1 MRRYIFT
8 VLAIF
13 LLFPPIIL
21 HTGTADDFQRITIL
35 ISDDSVISSAER
47 LHASPKSIQKDIEP
61 ILISR
66 AEQVLDNIRRAGIN
80 FRLIDI
86 LTYTIHAAIIEVPS
100 IQKQTLKSVIE
111 PQRVQEDSVLNID
124 LQERPALGAL
134 GGILQ
139 VLSRNST
146 GVGVLVAV
154 IDTGVDYTHPD
165 IGGGLGPEYKVVGGH
180 DYVDNDN
187 DPIDND
193 GHGTRVAGII
203 AANGKFKGVAP
214 DAKILAYR
222 VVNSAGNIR
231 TSDVS
236 IAIDRAVKENA
247 KIINLSLGST
257 NNIEVLRRVV
267 SSATKAGVIV
277 VAAAGNSGPTGTV
290 RSPANQFSA
299 ISVGSSYTPL
309 ESEVRIAGQ
318 RDPIRS
324 TAMLGSD
331 ITKES
336 VSGELLFVNYARP
349 EDVATMNLN
358 GKIAIA
364 ERGSNVPGQ
373 SVFFS
378 IKEESVSSK
387 GAIGLIVF
395 NNMPDIFSGSLIH
408 NNNTFSYYPQIPVV
422 AIDRETGLQLLEQ
435 MKTEKVS
442 ASIKIQARPEQLAE
456 TSSRGAMPVFYAKP
470 DLIASGTAVFSTTI
484 KGEFSKQS
492 GTSFSAPFAT
502 GAIALLLEKR
512 NLTKDQAVGI
522 LAPASNPLKN
532 STTGEFFPVNH
543 QGSGMIDISNTITNP
558 ISIMP
563 HQLIAQLAPSQVSF
577 SRTIRIESVSNAPAR
592 VSISSSWNT
601 SQIQVSL
608 TPTTFT
614 VEPKKMTTLNF
625 TARMI
630 DPNVSYSTHEGRM
643 TLTVSGADRTNIL
656 TLPVIVT
663 INPVSLIVMKNSNG
677 YQITATNEE
686 RFKDFRVRVRSLEGD
701 VQVDRN
707 VTSGTFVDF
716 SPRIK
721 GEYNVEAE
729 IAIDGNRM
737 FGRTIINAD
746 VISPAQPQLY
756 GQNSGIPMRFLQILF
771 GSITFLAIISSF
783 YLLQSSRR
791 KKLADN

>member
-1 MRRYIFT
+1 LRRYIFT
-8 VLAIF
+8 VLAIS
-13 LLFPPIIL
+13 LLFSPTIFL
-21 HTGTADDFQRITIL
+21 AVADGFQRITIL
-35 ISDDSVISSAER
+35 ISDDSVIASAER
-47 LHASPKSIQKDIEP
+47 LHVSPKSIQTDIEP
-61 ILISR
+61 ILISK
-66 AEQVLDNIRRAGIN
+66 AEQTLDGIRRAGIN
-80 FRLIDI
+80 FILISI
-86 LTYTIHAAIIEVPS
+86 LTYTVHVAIIEAPS
-100 IQKQTLKSVIE
+100 SQKQSLKNIIE
-111 PQRVQEDSVLNID
+111 SQRIHEDSVLNINV
-124 LQERPALGAL
+124 QERPVLGAL
-134 GGILQ
+134 GGMLQ

-146 GVGVLVAV
+146 GAGVLVAV

-165 IGGGLGPEYKVVGGH
+165 LGGGLGQGYKVVGGH
-180 DYVDNDN
+180 DYIDNDN
-187 DPIDND
+187 DPIDID

-222 VVNSAGNIR
+222 VVNSEGDIR

-247 KIINLSLGST
+247 KVINLSLGSA
-257 NNIEVLRRVV
+257 NNIDVLRRVV

-277 VAAAGNSGPTGTV
+277 VAAAGNSGPTGAI
-290 RSPANQFSA
+290 RSPANQFST
-299 ISVGSSYTPL
+299 ISVGSSYTTL
-309 ESEVRIAGQ
+309 ESEVRIAG
-318 RDPIRS
+318 RIDPIRS
-324 TAMLGSD
+324 TVMLGSD
-331 ITKES
+331 IAKES
-336 VSGELLFVNYARP
+336 ISGELVFVNYARP
-349 EDVATMNLN
+349 QDVANMNLD

-395 NNMPDIFSGSLIH
+395 NNIPDIFAGSLIH
-408 NNNTFSYYPQIPVV
+408 NNNTFNYYPRIPVV

-442 ASIKIQARPEQLAE
+442 ASIKLQQKAEQLAE
-456 TSSRGAMPVFYAKP
+456 TSSRGTLPVFYAKP
-470 DLIASGTAVFSTTI
+470 DLIAPGTAVFSTTI

-492 GTSFSAPFAT
+492 GTSFSAPFVT
-502 GAIALLLEKR
+502 GAITLLLEKR
-512 NLTKDQAVGI
+512 NLTKDQVVGI
-522 LAPASNPLKN
+522 LAPTSNPLRN
-532 STTGEFFPVNH
+532 STTGNLFPVNH
-543 QGSGMIDISNTITNP
+543 QGSGMIDISNAVTNP

-577 SRTIRIESVSNAPAR
+577 SRPIRIESFSNAPAR
-592 VSISSSWNT
+592 IAISSSWNT

-614 VEPKKMTTLNF
+614 VEPSKIMMLNF

-630 DPNVSYSTHEGRM
+630 DPNMSYSTYEGRI
-643 TLTVSGADRTNIL
+643 TLTVSGASRINTL

-663 INPVSLIVMKNSNG
+663 INPVSLIVMKNANG

-707 VTSGTFVDF
+707 VTAGTFVDF
-716 SPRIK
+716 SPRTK
-721 GEYNVEAE
+721 GEYSVEAE
-729 IAIDGNRM
+729 TFINNNRI
-737 FGRTIINAD
+737 FGRIIINAD
-746 VISPAQPQLY
+746 IITPAQPQLY

-783 YLLQSSRR
+783 YLLQNSRR
-791 KKLADN
+791 KKLVEN